1 MLELQAVVVAVAAV
15 ERLTIDRRM
24 KHCMT
29 AAAAA
34 AAGYIMNLSIVEIA
48 VAEPVAGLL
57 R

>member
-34 AAGYIMNLSIVEIA
+34 AGYIMNLSIVEIA